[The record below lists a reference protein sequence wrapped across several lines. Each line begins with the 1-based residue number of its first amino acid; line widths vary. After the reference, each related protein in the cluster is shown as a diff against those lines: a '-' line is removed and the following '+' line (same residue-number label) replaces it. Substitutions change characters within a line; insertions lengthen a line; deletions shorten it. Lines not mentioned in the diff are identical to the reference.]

1 MTARP
6 GGYEGRK
13 DLNMSI
19 REQAK
24 RLGFEIIGR
33 LTRRPDW
40 ERSTKERAYI
50 DDAGN
55 EYYTW
60 RGILTIVTAN
70 GGVI

>member
-1 MTARP
+1 
-6 GGYEGRK
+6 
-13 DLNMSI
+13 MSI
-19 REQAK
+19 RKQAE

-33 LTRRPDW
+33 LTRHPEW

-55 EYYTW
+55 EYYTR
-60 RGILTIVTAN
+60 RGILTIVTAD

>member
-1 MTARP
+1 
-6 GGYEGRK
+6 
-13 DLNMSI
+13 MSI
-19 REQAK
+19 REQAAQ
-24 RLGFEIIGR
+24 LGFEIIGR
-33 LTRRPDW
+33 LTRCPDW

-60 RGILTIVTAN
+60 RGILTIVTAQ